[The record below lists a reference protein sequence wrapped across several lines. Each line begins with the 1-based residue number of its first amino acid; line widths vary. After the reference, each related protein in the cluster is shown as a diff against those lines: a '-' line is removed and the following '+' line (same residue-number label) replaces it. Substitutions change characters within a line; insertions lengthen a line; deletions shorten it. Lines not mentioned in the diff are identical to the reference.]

1 MAYLCQNRIGTSS
14 SSGKEGDAHVNCSG
28 ENWKQTGT
36 SKGTKKYEKSSD
48 DRKEASRKHSGA
60 FGRVREDSGATVRI
74 RPARLP
80 GLVVAFPQPG

>member
-1 MAYLCQNRIGTSS
+1 MG
-14 SSGKEGDAHVNCSG
+14 CSG

-48 DRKEASRKHSGA
+48 DWKEASQKDSGA
-60 FGRVREDSGATVRI
+60 FGKDSEASQKDSEALGRVREDSGATVRI